1 MSLTEKRNPASR
13 GIDELPTLEI
23 LRILQGEDASVPGVV
38 RKQLPLIAEAVEAA
52 CAAVRAGGKVFYA
65 GAGTSGRLG
74 VLDAAEIPPTFGLG
88 CFRAVIAG
96 GRRAVTKAVEGAE
109 DDERA
114 GRAAASRL
122 TGRDMAMGISSSG
135 TTPFVVSFLKAAKAR
150 GARCWLVTCNEGL
163 HYPFLDGTVPLVTG
177 PEIIAGSTRLKAAT
191 ATKLA
196 LNMFSTATMI
206 RLGRVHD
213 GLMVD
218 LVPSN
223 RKLVK
228 RAEGII
234 MEITGCSKE
243 EAARY
248 LKRSGMRPKVAAVML
263 RKGVSRRKAEEILE
277 DAGGFLRKALR

>member
-1 MSLTEKRNPASR
+1 
-13 GIDELPTLEI
+13 
-23 LRILQGEDASVPGVV
+23 
-38 RKQLPLIAEAVEAA
+38 
-52 CAAVRAGGKVFYA
+52 
-65 GAGTSGRLG
+65 
-74 VLDAAEIPPTFGLG
+74 
-88 CFRAVIAG
+88 
-96 GRRAVTKAVEGAE
+96 
-109 DDERA
+109 
-114 GRAAASRL
+114 
-122 TGRDMAMGISSSG
+122 
-135 TTPFVVSFLKAAKAR
+135 
-150 GARCWLVTCNEGL
+150 
-163 HYPFLDGTVPLVTG
+163 VPLVTG